1 MSADLPLHVL
11 ASLLRRGR
19 ALDQLSMGLT
29 LLGVLLGLAPLLLSC
44 FSLWCLAVSAWLVLS
59 GLLQKYWALRV
70 AFDADLFQLMAQDP
84 SNLSERTE
92 ALDQALQDLGLQ
104 SRQSTNRPWTER
116 SRGALG
122 LLKRQALLLLVQISL
137 PLLVILASPWLPFA
151 G

>member
-1 MSADLPLHVL
+1 MPASLQLHVV

-29 LLGVLLGLAPLLLSC
+29 VLGVLLGLVPLLFSTI
-44 FSLWCLAVSAWLVLS
+44 SLWCLVVSAWLVLS
-59 GLLQKYWALRV
+59 GLLQKYWAFRV

-84 SNLSERTE
+84 SNLSDRTE

-104 SRQSTNRPWTER
+104 PRQSANRPWAER

-122 LLKRQALLLLVQISL
+122 LLKRQALLVLVQISL
-137 PLLVILASPWLPFA
+137 PLIVILASPWLPFA

>member
-1 MSADLPLHVL
+1 MPADLQLHVV

-19 ALDQLSMGLT
+19 SLDQLSMGLSV
-29 LLGVLLGLAPLLLSC
+29 LGVLLGLAPLLFSTI
-44 FSLWCLAVSAWLVLS
+44 SLWCLVISAWLVLS
-59 GLLQKYWALRV
+59 GLLQKYWAFRV

-84 SNLSERTE
+84 GNLSDRTE

-104 SRQSTNRPWTER
+104 PRQSAARPWAER

-122 LLKRQALLLLVQISL
+122 LLKRQALLVIVQISL
-137 PLLVILASPWLPFA
+137 PLIVILASPWLPFA